1 MYHLSRRDFLKG
13 TVAAGVAAGT
23 GRLTPPVCAARRSA
37 VDWVTLGNSG
47 VKVTR
52 LAFGTGTF
60 GGRVQ
65 RELGQEQ
72 FTRLVRH
79 AYDRGIRFFESA
91 EAYTGMHGMLAQA
104 LKGIPRDS
112 YRLMTKYRL
121 RETEDPKATIDRF
134 RKELDSEYLDILLM
148 HCVRTP
154 DWPEQFKRLR
164 DEFSEAKQKKIVLAH
179 GASCH
184 GLLPLRA
191 FPRNTGWL
199 DVALLRI
206 NHQGARMDTLKQVD
220 TNDLGDVGE
229 VTTHLKS
236 IHAKGTGIIGM
247 KIMGESQFKTP
258 EQRDASVK
266 FVVGLGT
273 VDAVTIGYKSTA
285 EVDEAIERIDAHLN
299 A

>member
-1 MYHLSRRDFLKG
+1 MSNFTRRGFFKTTAGAVGALALG
-13 TVAAGVAAGT
+13 GPAAPAQAAK
-23 GRLTPPVCAARRSA
+23 RSA
-37 VDWVTLGNSG
+37 TDWVTLGNSG

-91 EAYTGMHGMLAQA
+91 DAYDQMHEMLAIA

-121 RETEDPKATIDRF
+121 RETADPRETIDRY
-134 RKELDSEYLDILLM
+134 RRELNSEYFDILLL
-148 HCVRTP
+148 HCVRTN
-154 DWPEQFKRLR
+154 DWPEQFKRLE
-164 DEFSEAKQKKIVLAH
+164 DEFSEAKAKKIILAH

-191 FPRNTGWL
+191 FPNNKWL
-199 DVALLRI
+199 DVALHRV
-206 NHQGARMDTLKQVD
+206 NHDGTRMDTIQTESNEK
-220 TNDLGDVGE
+220 GDVNE
-229 VTTHLKS
+229 VVARIKA
-236 IHAKGTGIIGM
+236 IHDQGTGVLGM
-247 KIMGESQFKTP
+247 KLVGEGQFTTP
-258 EQRDASVK
+258 EQRDASLR
-266 FVVGLGT
+266 FVMKLGT

-285 EVDEAIERIDAHLN
+285 EIDEAIERINTHLN
-299 A
+299 S